1 MKNKTI
7 MISIVVLSM
16 IAIILLWQVVSF
28 HPNHKNSNAKD
39 SEIDNSIFH
48 EYYPQAEKLVNKMT
62 LEEKVGQLFLVR
74 YDSTK
79 VDTYTSLYPGGYI
92 LFAKDFETHTKE
104 SLKNELEAN
113 QMKNPYKLIIGV
125 DEEGGFVTRISRY
138 PNYRTEKYQA
148 PKYYYELGG
157 YELLKQVETDKAQ
170 LLLELGINLNLAPVA
185 DISMNEEDYMY
196 NRSFGKDAKETS
208 EFIKNMVTYAND
220 AGINSCLKHFP
231 GYGNN
236 PNTHTGIAIDNRSY
250 EEFKENDY
258 LPFQA
263 GIEAKVPS
271 ILVSHNI
278 MTCLDDKYP
287 ASLSKKVIKD
297 LRDTLGFTGIIMTDD
312 LEMDAVKAYV
322 ENQEAATL
330 AINAGNDMIIT
341 SNFEEMYQ
349 EVLNSIK
356 SGKIKEK
363 TLNKAVLRIIAWKY
377 YSHLL

>member
-7 MISIVVLSM
+7 MISIVVLSI

-28 HPNHKNSNAKD
+28 HPNHKNSTAKD

-79 VDTYTSLYPGGYI
+79 VDAYTSLYPGGYI

-263 GIEAKVPS
+263 GIEANAPS

-356 SGKIKEK
+356 NGKIKEK